1 MREYQN
7 FEQLDD
13 GKITYKYKRM
23 VINLGNI
30 DGGLKAP
37 WDIHRIGVKR
47 LRLMGLRNLTYEDIN
62 PYDQRYKRARE

>member
-1 MREYQN
+1 
-7 FEQLDD
+7 
-13 GKITYKYKRM
+13 M

-37 WDIHRIGVKR
+37 WDIRRIGVKR

-62 PYDQRYKRARE
+62 PYDRRYKRAREEVMKLNENLDEM